1 MNKQSLLQKIKAI
14 DGLSPNEKADL
25 LALLHQN
32 KKYGLVWDD
41 KPENPELFETENRTP
56 EAGYRHRIST
66 RLPR

>member
-1 MNKQSLLQKIKAI
+1 MNKQSLIQKKAI
-14 DGLSPNEKADL
+14 DGLTNQERSELIEIINT
-25 LALLHQN
+25 
-32 KKYGLVWDD
+32 KKRYGLVWDD